1 MIRERIIEGI
11 RDAVK
16 YVSDDQLRPTLQA
29 ILLIYDEAKKNNV
42 AQINEFLKIMDELEV
57 KETPNGK

>member
-16 YVSDDQLRPTLQA
+16 YVPDDQLRPTLQA

-42 AQINEFLKIMDELEV
+42 AQINEFLKIMDELEL
-57 KETPNGK
+57 KEATNGK

>member
-16 YVSDDQLRPTLQA
+16 YVPDEQLRPTLQA

-42 AQINEFLKIMDELEV
+42 AQINEFLRIMDDLET
-57 KETPNGK
+57 KGADNGK

>member
-16 YVSDDQLRPTLQA
+16 YVPDNQLRPTLQA

-42 AQINEFLKIMDELEV
+42 AQINEFLRIMDELEL
-57 KETPNGK
+57 KEETDGK

>member
-16 YVSDDQLRPTLQA
+16 YVPDNQLRPTLQA

-42 AQINEFLKIMDELEV
+42 AQINEFLKIMDDLEL
-57 KETPNGK
+57 KEADNGQ

>member
-16 YVSDDQLRPTLQA
+16 YVPDNQLRPTLQA
-29 ILLIYDEAKKNNV
+29 ILLIYDEAKRNNV
-42 AQINEFLKIMDELEV
+42 AQINEFLKIMDDLET
-57 KETPNGK
+57 KGADNGK

>member
-16 YVSDDQLRPTLQA
+16 YVPDDQLRPTLQA

-42 AQINEFLKIMDELEV
+42 AQINEFLKIMDELEL
-57 KETPNGK
+57 KEATDGK

>member
-16 YVSDDQLRPTLQA
+16 YVPDNQLRPTLQA
-29 ILLIYDEAKKNNV
+29 ILLIYDEAKRNNV
-42 AQINEFLKIMDELEV
+42 ARINEFLKIMDDLET
-57 KETPNGK
+57 KGADNGK

>member
-16 YVSDDQLRPTLQA
+16 YVPDEQLRPTLQA

-42 AQINEFLKIMDELEV
+42 AQINEFLKIMDELEL
-57 KETPNGK
+57 KETNDGK

>member
-1 MIRERIIEGI
+1 MIRERSIEGI

-16 YVSDDQLRPTLQA
+16 YVPDEQLRPTLQA

-42 AQINEFLKIMDELEV
+42 AQILDFLKIMDDLET
-57 KETPNGK
+57 KEAEDGQ

>member
-16 YVSDDQLRPTLQA
+16 YVPDNQLRPTLQA
-29 ILLIYDEAKKNNV
+29 ILLIYDEAKRNNV
-42 AQINEFLKIMDELEV
+42 AQINEFLKIMDELEL
-57 KETPNGK
+57 KETTNGK

>member
-16 YVSDDQLRPTLQA
+16 YVPDEQLRPTLQA
-29 ILLIYDEAKKNNV
+29 ILMIYDGAKEKNKT
-42 AQINEFLKIMDELEV
+42 QILEFLKIMDELET
-57 KETPNGK
+57 KGADNG